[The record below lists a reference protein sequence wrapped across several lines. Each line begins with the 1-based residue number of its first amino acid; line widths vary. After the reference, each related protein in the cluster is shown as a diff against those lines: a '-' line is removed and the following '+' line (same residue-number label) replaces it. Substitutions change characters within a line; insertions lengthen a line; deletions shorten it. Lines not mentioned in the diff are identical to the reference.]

1 MTQDPNTSTP
11 STQTEPSTSEVDES
25 LVPRLKAAN
34 PVPLDETRSSSWD
47 GADSLFSQ
55 ITSRPAGFDPYVTP
69 ASAEPGKNARPR
81 WPVLA
86 AVAAALVLLVS
97 AVVVLAPGNS
107 QPALATVTSAADQT
121 AAINSGRVTTT
132 FAAVGHD
139 GAETENLD
147 GTLSASFNGEDV
159 AVSIDIDPSSSVA
172 TGDEIAELSQ
182 AETRMVDGQVFIT
195 SDGDEWLSI
204 EAPEFLRSA
213 LIELT
218 DLRTVLAQVTE
229 LVEVDEVGSSSIDGV
244 SVTHYESVID
254 LADESLAESGWLP
267 GLDGPQAQAVDIE
280 AEGLVTI
287 DLYVDDDG
295 LMRRIR
301 ATGAAKPGDPEIEAS
316 IDFVITTD
324 FTDLGTD
331 ITIEAPDAGSVQSLT
346 DGFGHDE

>member
-1 MTQDPNTSTP
+1 MNQDSNTSYP
-11 STQTEPSTSEVDES
+11 SAPTEPSTSDLDDS
-25 LVPRLKAAN
+25 LVTQLRAAN

-69 ASAEPGKNARPR
+69 ASAERADNSRPR

-86 AVAAALVLLVS
+86 AVAAALILLVG
-97 AVVVLAPGNS
+97 AVVVLAPGSS

-121 AAINSGRVTTT
+121 AAVNSGRVTTT
-132 FAAVGHD
+132 FSAVGQD
-139 GAETENLD
+139 GADTENLS
-147 GTLSASFNGEDV
+147 GTLSAVFNGEGV
-159 AVSIDIDPSSSVA
+159 AVSVDIDPSSSVA
-172 TGDEIAELSQ
+172 TSDEFAELSQ

-195 SDGDEWLSI
+195 GDGEEWVSI
-204 EAPEFLRSA
+204 EAPEFVRSA
-213 LIELT
+213 LVELT
-218 DLRTVLAQVTE
+218 DLRTVLARVTE

-244 SVTHYESVID
+244 SVTHYQSVID

-267 GLDGPQAQAVDIE
+267 GLDGPQAQAVDIQ

-295 LMRRIR
+295 LMRRIG
-301 ATGAAKPGDPEIEAS
+301 ATGAAKPGDPGIEGS

-331 ITIEAPDAGSVQSLT
+331 ITIEAPDAGSVRSLT
-346 DGFGHDE
+346 DGFGLDE